1 MVHYVLLL
9 AVLKGGEWH
18 VQPSDFIFRKQEV
31 CQLVGEK
38 LKRKHE
44 IVKHYRCVERTE
56 V

>member
-9 AVLKGGEWH
+9 AVLHGGQWH
-18 VQPSDFIFRKQEV
+18 VEQSEYIFRKQNV
-31 CQLVGEK
+31 CQVVGEK
-38 LKRKHE
+38 LRLKHE